1 MILILPFIIL
11 GVLFIGALIGLI
23 GIINDWRS

>member
-23 GIINDWRS
+23 GIINDWSE